1 VLEEIAIWRII
12 LIAFG
17 ILVAAQVPVR
27 IFALEPST
35 MKRVRR
41 HFLDV
46 KLGARKARRA
56 CSLGL
61 AASCHICL

>member
-1 VLEEIAIWRII
+1 MLEEIAIWGLI

-17 ILVAAQVPVR
+17 IFVATQVPVR
-27 IFALEPST
+27 IFAFESST

-41 HFLDV
+41 HFLDIE
-46 KLGARKARRA
+46 LGARIAGRAR
-56 CSLGL
+56 SLGL